1 MKISSSENSKLD
13 FQTSELEFCN
23 FQTSQTWNYEF
34 SIFNGLNQFQVWKTT
49 HSKKQVLKRQNLV
62 PP

>member
-1 MKISSSENSKLD
+1 MNILSSENSKLD
-13 FQTSELEFCN
+13 FQTSELEFSN

-34 SIFNGLNQFQVWKTT
+34 SIFNGLSQFQVWKTIPI
-49 HSKKQVLKRQNLV
+49 KQQVWKRQNLA